1 MVKTR
6 RSNKSVRKGQ
16 RQNRRQTNRRQ
27 NRSKKGKSR
36 QTRRNGKNGKSRQG
50 WRRHIGGED
59 DKFDLNVTVVSAHN
73 LYTVDGVIGRA
84 DPYVRLSVL
93 NKEKHSEFITEFTK
107 SFEEFNKDTDDE
119 KFNVMKEHHYT
130 LCKNLLKLPEGVD
143 ELPGGSV
150 ERTNYIKN
158 TTEVNWNETKKVR
171 ISQGDY
177 LVVKF
182 LTLMR
187 IN

>member
-1 MVKTR
+1 M
-6 RSNKSVRKGQ
+6 
-16 RQNRRQTNRRQ
+16 
-27 NRSKKGKSR
+27 
-36 QTRRNGKNGKSRQG
+36 
-50 WRRHIGGED
+50 
-59 DKFDLNVTVVSAHN
+59 
-73 LYTVDGVIGRA
+73 
-84 DPYVRLSVL
+84 

-158 TTEVNWNETKKVR
+158 KIPEVNWNETKKVR

-177 LVVKF
+177 LAQVFDIDEDKLEDKSNRVVFDGNIKGEE
-182 LTLMR
+182 TV
-187 IN
+187 